1 MQAKYI
7 NTGGIQFIRQ
17 MEGSGCWYWG
27 TDVTDGDMYE
37 AQELYEM
44 GHEKNSSRLVL
55 VKYPEG
61 TVYEPVAR
69 RDGLYFGVPVFSD
82 GKVNI
87 LAVDFPQKK
96 IMLLQAGEDM
106 KDVSEEAS
114 LSLCAVPDCYNL
126 RLITSPLS
134 IIRQGSENL
143 FQIIWPRKAE
153 FYIDPAESIDHR
165 EGSELIFSKWYED
178 PDYREETVIRSYP
191 SGEIT
196 KRIRGSVY
204 AMKDG
209 TSWIVD

>member
-1 MQAKYI
+1 M
-7 NTGGIQFIRQ
+7 
-17 MEGSGCWYWG
+17 
-27 TDVTDGDMYE
+27 
-37 AQELYEM
+37 
-44 GHEKNSSRLVL
+44 
-55 VKYPEG
+55 
-61 TVYEPVAR
+61 
-69 RDGLYFGVPVFSD
+69 
-82 GKVNI
+82 
-87 LAVDFPQKK
+87 
-96 IMLLQAGEDM
+96 
-106 KDVSEEAS
+106 
-114 LSLCAVPDCYNL
+114 PDCYNL